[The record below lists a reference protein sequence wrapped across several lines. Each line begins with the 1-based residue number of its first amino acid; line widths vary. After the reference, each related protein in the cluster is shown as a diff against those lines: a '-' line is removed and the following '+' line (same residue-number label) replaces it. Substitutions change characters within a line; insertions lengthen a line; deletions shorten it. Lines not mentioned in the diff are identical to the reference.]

1 MSAPRDPWKDIE
13 SELLKNIGAPRV
25 QVSDLPP
32 DTFVARF
39 FAARAAD
46 AARHQQEIAAKDA
59 ELDKLR
65 VFLGDASPKSD
76 ALRRQFD
83 AEIATLRATVDQ
95 QAETI
100 HQLQATL
107 PELHDAIERQSAQ
120 IAALTDGTAMQHARK
135 QADADGFQR
144 GWHAAVT
151 RVAEGD
157 SYRDLAGLVPIID
170 ERVRDRLEAAE
181 ARCATL
187 TAALEDIDDPVKALK
202 AQAEREGAEL
212 DYFWVDRLLKDVNW
226 LRSKARAALAAAPQG
241 GTPK

>member
-1 MSAPRDPWKDIE
+1 MSE
-13 SELLKNIGAPRV
+13 SANKERTTMIP
-25 QVSDLPP
+25 QI
-32 DTFVARF
+32 ARL
-39 FAARAAD
+39 
-46 AARHQQEIAAKDA
+46 QQEIAAKDA

-100 HQLQATL
+100 RQLQATL

-120 IAALTDGTAMQHARK
+120 IAALTQERDEEARAFK
-135 QADADGFQR
+135 R
-144 GWHAAVT
+144 AAKDRDICRQK
-151 RVAEGD
+151 RV
-157 SYRDLAGLVPIID
+157 DL
-170 ERVRDRLEAAE
+170 E

-187 TAALEDIDDPVKALK
+187 TAALEELYATVKGECPSLLNEDSGGS
-202 AQAEREGAEL
+202 AQL
-212 DYFWVDRLLKDVNW
+212 DAQV
-226 LRSKARAALAAAPQG
+226 SAALAVAPQG